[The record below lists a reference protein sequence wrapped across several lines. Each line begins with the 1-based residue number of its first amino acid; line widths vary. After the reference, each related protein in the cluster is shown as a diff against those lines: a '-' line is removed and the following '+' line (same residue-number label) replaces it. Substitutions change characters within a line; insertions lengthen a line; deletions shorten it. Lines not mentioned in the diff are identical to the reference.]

1 MEDKELFQPLIDV
14 YKDLSREQ
22 LKIAFA
28 MIYLASTE
36 KNINNKDVL
45 QFLKLV
51 PLLHRADGTPI
62 EENFQ
67 DDKIDELYSKTKG

>member
-28 MIYLASTE
+28 MIYLASAE

-51 PLLHRADGTPI
+51 PLLHKTDGTPI